1 MTSYRIR
8 ESILVLLISCAVG
21 AGSLLVAGSA
31 MAQQIESA
39 LFRIEQRWHGFPD
52 PPVTTPGGAG
62 MYQGYI
68 IPYYLEVKTGG
79 YKSPPET
86 AMVAPF
92 NPIGGAF
99 TLPQSVFTSEFTGT
113 LTPMNNWPGY
123 RTTYFYHVYNGPGKF
138 EPNFG
143 YASPKRIVFPT
154 TMGNTSSPNEGLGN
168 PNLPTTG
175 GSGTC
180 EDGGKGG
187 TSGSVYTGFG
197 CGTATFDGRY
207 DQFRLGSLHVTP
219 GANRFGGT
227 FRLFFQETAH
237 WDQFI
242 SYYTPFLYDGYGSYF
257 CFADGA
263 YDCTPNTF
271 ESEVGTT
278 AIYLGIWWLLTED
291 GKAKAT
297 TPEDTINGTTPTMTV
312 EATPTRTRWYG
323 VTPPIYVGTGTA
335 NGGQASYNRRSQH
348 YLNLIHPWTTGF
360 AKAVGRDEPG
370 TGIITPQSTGYDI
383 TLSGATI
390 TVPKKNYNRE
400 YVAGTI
406 MDLVTSTTTPYD
418 QVLKGVTRVV
428 SMVRPRLT
436 WTMGVPLDPS
446 EEILNIWS
454 PVRMKRLKVYFLPEP
469 AGMLMLG
476 VGSAALLGLFRMRR
490 R

>member
-1 MTSYRIR
+1 MTSSRIH
-8 ESILVLLISCAVG
+8 ESILVLIAFAVG

-31 MAQQIESA
+31 LAQQPESA

-52 PPVTTPGGAG
+52 PPVTVGGAG

-154 TMGNTSSPNEGLGN
+154 TGGNTASPNEGLGN
-168 PNLPTTG
+168 PNLPTVG
-175 GSGTC
+175 GGLC
-180 EDGGKGG
+180 ADGGPGG
-187 TSGSVYTGFG
+187 TTLGNTGFG
-197 CGTATFDGRY
+197 CGTATFSGRY

-227 FRLFFQETAH
+227 FRLFFQDTAH

-242 SYYTPFLYDGYGSYF
+242 SYYTPFLYVGYGSYF
-257 CFADGA
+257 CFDDGA

-271 ESEVGTT
+271 VSEVGTT
-278 AIYLGIWWLLTED
+278 QIYNGIWWLLTED

-297 TPEDTINGTTPTMTV
+297 TPATSNGTTPTMT
-312 EATPTRTRWYG
+312 EYFTPTMMG
-323 VTPPIYVGTGTA
+323 PHGSTPTYYGTGTA

-383 TLSGATI
+383 SLSGATI
-390 TVPKKNYNRE
+390 TVPKKNYNRA